1 MATEH
6 VLHCRRAIAHPSID
20 SWSLVSPMYVSR
32 EHPQQFMLIFAQLP
46 SRRTMLQGP
55 PAGISPYR
63 LVLQAGQDGI
73 AASVLVA
80 HPDFGAE

>member
-1 MATEH
+1 MATER
-6 VLHCRRAIAHPSID
+6 VPHCRRGIAYPSID
-20 SWSLVSPMYVSR
+20 SWSLVAPMYVSR

-46 SRRTMLQGP
+46 LRRTMLQGP

-63 LVLQAGQDGI
+63 LVRQARQDGI
-73 AASVLVA
+73 AAGVFVA